1 MKQMTSTQIRQAF
14 LDFFKSKGHMVE
26 KGHSL
31 IPHNDPTLLWINSGV
46 AALKKYFDGTIKPEK
61 PRITNAQKA
70 IRSNDIENVGKTA
83 RHHTFFEMLGNF
95 SIGDYFKKEAI
106 HFAYEFLTSEDWMGL
121 EKDRL
126 YISIHT
132 SDDEAYRIWHEEI
145 GIEESHIGRFEQNY
159 WEIGAGPSG
168 PNSEIIY
175 DRGEKYDPHKRGVE
189 LFFNDEEND
198 RYIEVWN
205 IVFSQFNA
213 VEGVDRSQYQELPQ
227 KNIDT
232 GMGFERLVCILQ
244 EGETNFDTDLFL
256 PIIRHIEQFT
266 DLKYVD
272 HKIPYRVIADHI
284 RSVTFALGDGALFS
298 NEGRGYVLRR
308 IIRRAIR
315 FGKKLGIKDPF
326 MYQLVATVVDI
337 MKDFYP
343 EYVEKQALI
352 EKLVKLE
359 EERFAITLADGERL
373 LENLLQQAS
382 GSVISG
388 EQAFKLYD
396 TYGFPFEL
404 TQEIVQERG
413 LKIDEAGYLE
423 QMQARKRQSKAAAVE
438 VDSFASQNQA
448 LMNFLE
454 PSEFIGYNHTSCVGA
469 VIGLFKDGQAVE
481 QLVGNGEVILDKTVF
496 YAESGG
502 QVADSGSLSFNGQT
516 YQVTN
521 VVKAPHK
528 QPLLFVENI
537 GTPLSLGDQVS
548 QQIDVKRRQLIMRN
562 HSSVHLLHAALRKVL
577 GTHLAQAGSY
587 VSDEYSRFDF
597 THFEKV
603 TKEQLAEIESL
614 VNQWIV
620 EGLDVDVKTMSL
632 EEAKKTNAI
641 ALFDEKYGD
650 MVRVVFMGEDVSVE
664 FCGGTHVK
672 NTVELGLYKIVS
684 EESVGSG
691 TRRITAITSQKAM
704 DYYFEQ
710 KRLLDAVTASLN
722 LNSSLKILN
731 KINSLNESL
740 AEKEKQIET
749 LSLASLQAMVSEL
762 VAKKEVINHVQT
774 LFFESHLE
782 KKMALQLM
790 DVLKQKLPN
799 ALIVGAFNFGE
810 EGLIVIV
817 ASDAVVKQGLLAGAL
832 VKEAALLAGG
842 KGGGRKDFAQAGIK
856 DCSKINDCFALIR
869 EKVVK
874 LL

>member
-537 GTPLSLGDQVS
+537 GMPLSLGDQVS

-722 LNSSLKILN
+722 LNSSLKILD

-762 VAKKEVINHVQT
+762 VAKKEVINHIQT